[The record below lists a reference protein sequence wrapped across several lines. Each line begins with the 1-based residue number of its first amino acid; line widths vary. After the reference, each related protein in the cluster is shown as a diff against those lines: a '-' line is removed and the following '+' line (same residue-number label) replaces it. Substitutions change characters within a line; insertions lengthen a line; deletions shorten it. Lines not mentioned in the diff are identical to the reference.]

1 MTYSVRGF
9 CRISARPAL
18 VALSLALLA
27 GCANRQHVTVGAL
40 PDDYR
45 TNHPITIAE
54 REQVTDI
61 PIAQADRKLSPMQ
74 RGIVQGAIANYR
86 RSGSGMLYVLV
97 PSGASNQAAAYRL
110 STEVAA
116 TLRNSGIK
124 ANNIAI
130 ENYPVESPDA
140 AAPIRISYYA
150 ITAGTTPCG
159 RWPDDL
165 ASTPENKHYANFG
178 CASQNN
184 LAAQVA
190 NPADLLGPRTMTPID
205 SDRATAR
212 LNSNQGYVKM
222 SPAQTQNW
230 REPRSQQAEY

>member
-1 MTYSVRGF
+1 
-9 CRISARPAL
+9 
-18 VALSLALLA
+18 
-27 GCANRQHVTVGAL
+27 
-40 PDDYR
+40 
-45 TNHPITIAE
+45 
-54 REQVTDI
+54 
-61 PIAQADRKLSPMQ
+61 
-74 RGIVQGAIANYR
+74 
-86 RSGSGMLYVLV
+86 
-97 PSGASNQAAAYRL
+97 
-110 STEVAA
+110 A
-116 TLRNSGIK
+116 TLRRSGIK

-190 NPADLLGPRTMTPID
+190 NPADLLG
-205 SDRATAR
+205 
-212 LNSNQGYVKM
+212 
-222 SPAQTQNW
+222 
-230 REPRSQQAEY
+230 